1 MGAVRILLIA
11 LAASSLFGCVLLD
24 WIPIRYEPLPRGART
39 ESAVQDEISPVLAEP
54 QKQNIR
60 KSPAL
65 QTVKEKS
72 PVKPRKGS
80 RREAEPPSDR
90 EREINGYRRTAATE
104 DPEAQYSLGSLYL
117 SGEEGGT
124 DYARAL
130 DLFLAAAEMGH
141 SGALRTLGQMY
152 ENGIGIPPSPSEAL
166 KWYSLA
172 AGHGDVRAM
181 TAFGYVAFTGFGT
194 PQNTEVGLTWLKLAG
209 EEGDSEA
216 QLLLGAI
223 YDSGW
228 AVEADDAE
236 ALKWYALAAERGDS
250 LARFMQACQHALG
263 ESGPLDLVNAARYYR
278 MAAASGFAEAQAV
291 LDNRHINLS
300 GDDSGL
306 RWKQGLVEKRP
317 RYAGERLERFSRMV
331 ETFKGAA
338 LGDVDAMFGVGS
350 FYWRGDGFEKDFDQ
364 AVRWWRLAARLGHKK
379 AKAFLARLGDFE
391 KNGASGEASPM
402 TRVGQ
407 KELPATLVYQI
418 GVDLLEGG
426 ESSGE
431 IHPSSAWMSM
441 LRKSRQINGRPLSL
455 FKE

>member
-39 ESAVQDEISPVLAEP
+39 ESAVQDEISPILAESP
-54 QKQNIR
+54 KQNIR

-90 EREINGYRRTAATE
+90 EREINGYRRTAAAE

-117 SGEEGGT
+117 SGEEGET

-152 ENGIGIPPSPSEAL
+152 ENGLGITPSPREAL

-228 AVEADDAE
+228 AVEEDDAE
-236 ALKWYALAAERGDS
+236 ALKWYALAAERGDP
-250 LARFMQACQHALG
+250 LARFMQAGLHALG

-317 RYAGERLERFSRMV
+317 ALKWYAL
-331 ETFKGAA
+331 AA
-338 LGDVDAMFGVGS
+338 E
-350 FYWRGDGFEKDFDQ
+350 RGDP
-364 AVRWWRLAARLGHKK
+364 
-379 AKAFLARLGDFE
+379 LARFMQAGLH
-391 KNGASGEASPM
+391 A
-402 TRVGQ
+402 
-407 KELPATLVYQI
+407 L
-418 GVDLLEGG
+418 
-426 ESSGE
+426 
-431 IHPSSAWMSM
+431 
-441 LRKSRQINGRPLSL
+441 
-455 FKE
+455 

>member
-1 MGAVRILLIA
+1 MGAARILLIA
-11 LAASSLFGCVLLD
+11 LAASSLFGCVLFD

-39 ESAVQDEISPVLAEP
+39 ESAVLEEP
-54 QKQNIR
+54 SQIRSENPAGDIR
-60 KSPAL
+60 KTSSPH
-65 QTVKEKS
+65 TGKEKTGA
-72 PVKPRKGS
+72 PVKTGKTSPRKPQAPFDNGS
-80 RREAEPPSDR
+80 LP
-90 EREINGYRRTAATE
+90 AAAK
-104 DPEAQYSLGSLYL
+104 DPDAQFSQGNLYL
-117 SGEEGGT
+117 SGQQGQT

-130 DLFLAAAEMGH
+130 DSFLAAAEKGH

-152 ENGIGIPPSPSEAL
+152 ENGLGIPPSLSEAS

-209 EEGDSEA
+209 EEGDAEA

-228 AVEADDAE
+228 AVEKDDAE
-236 ALKWYALAAERGDS
+236 ALKWYALAAERGDP
-250 LARFMQACQHALG
+250 LARFMQACLHALG
-263 ESGPLDLVNAARYYR
+263 ESGSLDLVNAARYYR

-317 RYAGERLERFSRMV
+317 RYAGEPLERFSRMV

-338 LGDVDAMFGVGS
+338 LGDVDAMFGIGS

-391 KNGASGEASPM
+391 KNGASGEGSPM

-407 KELPATLVYQI
+407 KELPAALVYQI
-418 GVDLLEGG
+418 GVDLLDGG
-426 ESSGE
+426 ERSGK
-431 IHPSSAWMSM
+431 IHPSSTWMNM

-455 FKE
+455 SKE